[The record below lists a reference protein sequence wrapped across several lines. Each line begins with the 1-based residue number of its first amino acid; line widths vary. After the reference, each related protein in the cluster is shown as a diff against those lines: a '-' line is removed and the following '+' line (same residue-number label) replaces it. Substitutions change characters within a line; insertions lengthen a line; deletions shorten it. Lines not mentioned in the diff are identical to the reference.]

1 MSDRNIEDI
10 IGALYDLVQD
20 ARSMPLAADKCIL
33 ERDRVLDMLDEIIA
47 QLPSE
52 LKQSRTIVE
61 SRNELISQARREAE
75 MILRQAQDQA
85 KQLVAKEAIYVE
97 AKRRA
102 EELVGQTQN
111 RIDALKK
118 AGNDYMDDSLRKTE
132 EVIAEA
138 LANVRDTR
146 MKFRAVTESQEQRKN
161 MPTAPAPA
169 PAQEVDIEL

>member
-1 MSDRNIEDI
+1 MSDRNTEDI
-10 IGALYDLVQD
+10 IGALYDMVQD

-33 ERDRVLDMLDEIIA
+33 ERDRILDMLDEIIA

-75 MILRQAQDQA
+75 MIMRKAQEQAN
-85 KQLVAKEAIYVE
+85 QLVAKEAIYVE

-102 EELVGQTQN
+102 EELVAQTQD
-111 RIDALKK
+111 RITALKK
-118 AGNDYMDDSLRKTE
+118 ASNQYMDDALRQTE

-138 LANVRDTR
+138 LENVRDTR
-146 MKFRAVTESQEQRKN
+146 MKFRAVTEAQEQRKN
-161 MPTAPAPA
+161 VDV
-169 PAQEVDIEL
+169 EV